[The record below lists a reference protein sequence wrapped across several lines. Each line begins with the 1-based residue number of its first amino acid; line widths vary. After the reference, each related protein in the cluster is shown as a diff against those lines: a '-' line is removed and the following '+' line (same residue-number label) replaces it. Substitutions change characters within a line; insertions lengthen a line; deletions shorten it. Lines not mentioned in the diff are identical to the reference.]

1 MYHGGPQMANC
12 CFKLKEMLNSLTS
25 KEKVLAQFIIDSPS
39 TVVGMSIAE
48 LANACDVSNSTV
60 VRLCKTAGYSGYKAF
75 CRDLSIDIAQSQA
88 GSSDE
93 YGDIQPGSSV
103 ESIMNAVCSNN
114 VHAIENTLAVLE
126 LHELERAVS
135 AMVSARR
142 IDFYG
147 IGTSGNVAIDA
158 YNKFVR
164 INKLSMSTSDPHQQ
178 LLNASQ
184 LTCQDVAVLI
194 SYSGTTK
201 DLLETAE
208 VVKQSGATL
217 ISLTKYSKN
226 PLSKLAHICLYSASA
241 DALVRS
247 GAMGS
252 RIGQMT
258 VIDILYTAVTS
269 SEYAQVKSIL
279 DRTRFATAKKHL
291 HSIME

>member
-1 MYHGGPQMANC
+1 MANL
-12 CFKLKEMLNSLTS
+12 CFKLQEMLNSLTS

-39 TVVGMSIAE
+39 TVVNMSIAE
-48 LANACDVSNSTV
+48 LAHACNVSSSTV
-60 VRLCKTAGYSGYKAF
+60 VRLCKTTGYSGYKAF
-75 CRDLSIDIAQSQA
+75 CRDLSIYIAQSQA
-88 GSSDE
+88 GSSAE

-103 ESIMNAVCSNN
+103 ESIMKTVCTNDML
-114 VHAIENTLAVLE
+114 AIENTLAVLE
-126 LHELERAVS
+126 LHEIKRAVS
-135 AMVSARR
+135 AIISARR

-147 IGTSGNVAIDA
+147 IGVSGNVAMDA
-158 YNKFVR
+158 YSKFIR

-184 LTCQDVAVLI
+184 LTFGDVAMLI

-201 DLLETAE
+201 DLLDVAE
-208 VVKQSGATL
+208 IVKQSGATL

-226 PLSKLAHICLYSASA
+226 PLTKLADICLYSSSS

-252 RIGQMT
+252 RIGQLA

-269 SEYAQVKSIL
+269 SEYAQAKLHL
-279 DRTRFATAKKHL
+279 DKTRLLTAKKHL
-291 HSIME
+291 YSNME